1 MSTEE
6 QVQEAKENAMRTV
19 RIEKVTVNIGVGK
32 SGEPLEKA
40 KKVLMQI
47 AEQKPSSRRARRA
60 IKDWGVRIGEPIG
73 CMVSLRREK
82 AKVFLKRALEAVGN
96 KLRESSFDD
105 LGNISFGIK
114 EHIEIPSTK
123 YIPELGIFGMD
134 VTVTLERPGYRVKR
148 RVLRRSKVGKSHLI
162 TKDEAK
168 RFIIENFGTQVVG
181 G

>member
-1 MSTEE
+1 MPTGE
-6 QVQEAKENAMRTV
+6 QVEEAKENAMRTL
-19 RIEKVTVNIGVGK
+19 RIEKVTVNIGLGK

-60 IKDWGVRIGEPIG
+60 IKDWGVRRGEPIG

-82 AKVFLKRALEAVGN
+82 AKGFLKRALEAVGN

>member
-6 QVQEAKENAMRTV
+6 LVEEAKKNTMRTL

-47 AEQKPSSRRARRA
+47 ADQKPCPRRARRT
-60 IKDWGVRIGEPIG
+60 IKDWGVSKGEPIG

-82 AKVFLKRALEAVGN
+82 AKGFLRRALEAVGN

-105 LGNISFGIK
+105 LGNVSFGIK
-114 EHIEIPSTK
+114 EHIEIPGTK

-134 VTVTLERPGYRVKR
+134 VNVTLERPGYRVKR
-148 RVLRRSKVGKSHLI
+148 RVLRRSKVGKGHLI

-168 RFIIENFGTQVVG
+168 RFIIENFGAQVVG

>member
-6 QVQEAKENAMRTV
+6 SNEEAKENAMRKL
-19 RIEKVTVNIGVGK
+19 RIDKVTVNIGVGK

-40 KKVLMQI
+40 KQVLMQI
-47 AEQKPSSRRARRA
+47 AAQKPCPRRARRT
-60 IKDWGVRIGEPIG
+60 IKDWGVRMGEPIG

-82 AKVFLKRALEAVGN
+82 ARGFLKRALEAVGN

-114 EHIEIPSTK
+114 EHIEIPGTK

-134 VTVTLERPGYRVKR
+134 VNVTLERPGYRVKR
-148 RVLRRSKVGKSHLI
+148 RVLRRSKVGKRHLI
-162 TKDEAK
+162 TRDEARK
-168 RFIIENFGTQVVG
+168 FMVENFGAQIFG